1 MHTYLLNERIY
12 IHARTNSLI
21 YEFSFFFIFYLVKRK
36 NLHRFTMCAFI
47 MINLKYLK
55 FAHTYIY
62 ININIVCV
70 LYTKAFTTAKHI
82 NHIENIRT
90 NYFFS
95 LSLSFFL
102 FSHCFANS
110 LLNAYALELMD
121 EKCLKLIRMAVSSMH
136 MYECMYGF
144 RLYILL
150 CLC

>member
-1 MHTYLLNERIY
+1 
-12 IHARTNSLI
+12 
-21 YEFSFFFIFYLVKRK
+21 
-36 NLHRFTMCAFI
+36 MCAFI

-62 ININIVCV
+62 ININIVCVCV